1 MRRHLSAVGAPAT
14 VIAGAPRSRL
24 ATEPTPVP
32 TALRVR
38 T

>member
-1 MRRHLSAVGAPAT
+1 MRRHLSAVGAPAA

-24 ATEPTPVP
+24 AIEPVLVP
-32 TALRVR
+32 TILRVR